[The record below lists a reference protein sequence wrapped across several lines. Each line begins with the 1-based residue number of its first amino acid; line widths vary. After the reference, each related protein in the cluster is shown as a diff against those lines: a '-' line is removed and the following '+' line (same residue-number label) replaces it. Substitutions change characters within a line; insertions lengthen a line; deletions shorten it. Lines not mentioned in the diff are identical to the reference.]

1 MNSKNKIWAI
11 IPARS
16 GSKGFKN
23 KNVQTFFGK
32 PLLAHSIDF
41 AKKLDF
47 IDEIF
52 VSTDSIHY
60 AKLAEK
66 YGAYVP
72 FLRSKESSSDH
83 AMEEDI
89 IEDIRTKCKENNI
102 QLPDSVLWLRPTHPL
117 RCLNSFNKAYKM
129 FLDSKTSVYVAT
141 EVDSRIF
148 IRDVNLYEPV
158 VKKFKEK
165 SMVRR
170 QDSPLAVKIFY
181 GEFFFFPASYNIKYM
196 GDKYNF
202 VIQSNLCCY
211 DIDDGDDLMI
221 LENIANENSKKYLPY
236 IH

>member
-1 MNSKNKIWAI
+1 MNSNNKILAI
-11 IPARS
+11 IPARA

-23 KNVQTFFGK
+23 KNVQNFFGK

-47 IDEIF
+47 IDKIF

-60 AKLAEK
+60 AKLAERC
-66 YGAYVP
+66 GAYVP

-89 IEDIRTKCKENNI
+89 IEDIRIKSNDNNI

-129 FLDSKTSVYVAT
+129 FLSSKNSLYVAT
-141 EVDSRIF
+141 EVASRIF
-148 IRDVNLYEPV
+148 VRDVNFYKPV
-158 VKKFKEK
+158 VKKFKQK

-170 QDSPLAVKIFY
+170 QDSPSAVKIFY
-181 GEFFFFPASYNIKYM
+181 GEFFIFPTSYNIKYM

-202 VIQSNLCCY
+202 VIQSNLCCF
-211 DIDDGDDLMI
+211 DIDDNEDLMI
-221 LENIANENSKKYLPY
+221 LEKIANETTLKYLPY